1 MDGSPISLIQW
12 LPASEYQETQA
23 ILSSYAETVNMFH
36 RSVESA
42 SDAQSAV
49 SEWLNGNSNAQYC
62 FIGTHGNTAL
72 IGSSSQA
79 GASATWDEVWS
90 WFEPHRL
97 LGGLWLGA
105 CQSSSAA
112 EPFSRL
118 LSARGNVIPYF
129 YGFAEEIYPP
139 EIEAILGTL
148 IKFSD
153 VDHHTDLAS
162 ELDVLRRA
170 VPATKVELY
179 YPAGTRKGA
188 ERYVNV
194 DRFEEE
200 VGITF
205 SKFLDRNASRATNR

>member
-1 MDGSPISLIQW
+1 MIQW

-23 ILSSYAETVNMFH
+23 ILSSYAQTVNMFH

-42 SDAQSAV
+42 ADAQCAV
-49 SEWLNGNSNAQYC
+49 SEWLKDNLNAQYC

-72 IGSSSQA
+72 IGSSGQA
-79 GASATWDEVWS
+79 GAFATWDEVWS

-118 LSARGNVIPYF
+118 LATQGNVIPFF

-139 EIEAILGTL
+139 EIEAILRSL
-148 IKFSD
+148 IDFSD
-153 VDHHTDLAS
+153 GVHLTDLAS
-162 ELDVLRRA
+162 ELNVLRTA
-170 VPATKVELY
+170 VPATKVEL
-179 YPAGTRKGA
+179 
-188 ERYVNV
+188 
-194 DRFEEE
+194 
-200 VGITF
+200 
-205 SKFLDRNASRATNR
+205 